1 MAKPSTARSYK
12 GTVVDDNAIVSI
24 NLKWLG
30 QLLVLVG
37 MLVYGYWRIESRL
50 GQLEDAMVTADIK
63 IGNLLGKHI
72 VEETLQRE
80 QLEEKVNGEAGM
92 IGVVGVMFVYL
103 VVSMSKK
110 SDSQQ
115 KTLEDLKVENRG
127 QSETLANMES
137 MIIKLIERWNKS
149 DDVSLRH
156 REDILREIS
165 DLAEKVSY
173 LSGRINGNSK

>member
-1 MAKPSTARSYK
+1 MDFMAIY
-12 GTVVDDNAIVSI
+12 
-24 NLKWLG
+24 
-30 QLLVLVG
+30 
-37 MLVYGYWRIESRL
+37 
-50 GQLEDAMVTADIK
+50 
-63 IGNLLGKHI
+63 
-72 VEETLQRE
+72 
-80 QLEEKVNGEAGM
+80 GEAGM

-110 SDSQQ
+110 SESQQ
-115 KTLEDLKVENRG
+115 ESLRNLEIENRG
-127 QSETLANMES
+127 QSETLENMEG

>member
-1 MAKPSTARSYK
+1 MDW
-12 GTVVDDNAIVSI
+12 VAIYQE
-24 NLKWLG
+24 G
-30 QLLVLVG
+30 GMVLVVG
-37 MLVYGYWRIESRL
+37 I
-50 GQLEDAMVTADIK
+50 
-63 IGNLLGKHI
+63 
-72 VEETLQRE
+72 
-80 QLEEKVNGEAGM
+80 M
-92 IGVVGVMFVYL
+92 IVYL

-127 QSETLANMES
+127 QSETLENTEG

-156 REDILREIS
+156 REDILREVS

-173 LSGRINGNSK
+173 LSGRINGNPK

>member
-1 MAKPSTARSYK
+1 MDFMA
-12 GTVVDDNAIVSI
+12 
-24 NLKWLG
+24 
-30 QLLVLVG
+30 
-37 MLVYGYWRIESRL
+37 VYQEG
-50 GQLEDAMVTADIK
+50 
-63 IGNLLGKHI
+63 
-72 VEETLQRE
+72 
-80 QLEEKVNGEAGM
+80 GM
-92 IGVVGVMFVYL
+92 IAVVGIMFVYL

-110 SDSQQ
+110 SESQQ

-127 QSETLANMES
+127 QSETLENMEG

-149 DDVSLRH
+149 DDTSLRH